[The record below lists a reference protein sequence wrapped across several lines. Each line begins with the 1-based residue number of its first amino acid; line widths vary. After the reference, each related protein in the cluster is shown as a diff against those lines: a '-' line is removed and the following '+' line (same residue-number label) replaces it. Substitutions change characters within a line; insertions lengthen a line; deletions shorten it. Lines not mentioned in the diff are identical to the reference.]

1 MNDSQNRIPR
11 EKWKLRENRILREKF
26 AIISFIAFIFW
37 LGDLP
42 MWIHHPLG
50 FIWIFSL
57 VAYFYTDT
65 WDILIIKK
73 PKEREWWEK
82 ESD

>member
-11 EKWKLRENRILREKF
+11 ENRILRGKF
-26 AIISFIAFIFW
+26 AIISFIAFILW
-37 LGDLP
+37 VAGSP
-42 MWIHHPLG
+42 WPPWIHHPLG

-57 VAYFYTDT
+57 VAYFYAGI
-65 WDILIIKK
+65 WDIYIIKK

>member
-1 MNDSQNRIPR
+1 MNDSQ
-11 EKWKLRENRILREKF
+11 KKF
-26 AIISFIAFIFW
+26 AIVGSIAFLVWFSGWDIP
-37 LGDLP
+37 L
-42 MWIHHPLG
+42 WIHHSAG
-50 FIWIFSL
+50 FIWISSL